1 MTKVNKWT
9 LGLAAVGLV
18 SLPAVVQAEEK
29 PNQLLTALSSTTISG
44 YVNTSAHWN
53 PGTGNANPPGYA
65 YNTPAKQDGFNV
77 NVVDIT
83 LEKPL
88 DEGTWSAGYKVELW
102 FGPDAAVLGNNISL
116 GGGGNDVSLK
126 QAYVALRAPVGNGI
140 DIKIGTWDTIIG
152 YEVANAGGNPNYT
165 RSWGYTLEPTSQS
178 GVLASYQINKAIGVT
193 AGIANLWSPGIGGG
207 VSRSPRSE
215 SDKSYLGAVTLTA
228 PDSFGPLAGSALYAG
243 IVDGYNTTL
252 MNDAT
257 SYYLGGTLATPIKQ
271 LKVGAA
277 WDYLRLHDNS
287 FGPGGYAQTIALYA
301 SVQATEKLS
310 FHFRGEWVDITD
322 AWASG
327 GRKNNTFVLNSED
340 SSATFVPSGLGAGI
354 PSEAI
359 ALTGTIQYDLW
370 ANVLTR
376 LEVRW
381 DTATSSPRPFGG
393 SSTGPRGSITID
405 EGEGGSSTFSNS
417 HGGHLKNSVLVAAN
431 VIYKF

>member
-44 YVNTSAHWN
+44 YVDTSAHWTL
-53 PGTGNANPPGYA
+53 GSGNANPPAYS

-102 FGPDAAVLGNNISL
+102 FGPNSAGLGNDIVL
-116 GGGGNDVSLK
+116 GGGGNDVALK

-152 YEVANAGGNPNYT
+152 YEVANSGSNPNYT
-165 RSWGYTLEPTSQS
+165 RSYGYTFEPTSQS
-178 GVLASYQINKAIGVT
+178 GVLASYQLCKSVGISAGV
-193 AGIANLWSPGIGGG
+193 ANLWSPGVGGG
-207 VSRSPRSE
+207 VARSPRSE
-215 SDKSYLGAVTLTA
+215 SDKTYLGSITLTA
-228 PDSFGPLAGSALYAG
+228 PESWGDFAGSALYAG
-243 IVDGYNTTL
+243 IVDGFNTSVA
-252 MNDAT
+252 NDVT
-257 SYYLGGTLATPIKQ
+257 SYYLGATIATPIKA

-277 WDYLRLHDNS
+277 WDYMDVHDNS
-287 FGPGGYAQTIALYA
+287 YGPNGYAQAVALYA

-310 FHFRGEWVDITD
+310 FHARGEWFDPTD
-322 AWASG
+322 SFTAG
-327 GRKNNTFVLNSED
+327 GT
-340 SSATFVPSGLGAGI
+340 A
-354 PSEAI
+354 SEAI

-381 DTATSSPRPFGG
+381 DTATSGPRPYGG
-393 SSTGPRGSITID
+393 TEAGI
-405 EGEGGSSTFSNS
+405 GGAN
-417 HGGHLKNSVLVAAN
+417 GAGKKNEVLVAAN

>member
-18 SLPAVVQAEEK
+18 SLPALVQAEEK

-44 YVNTSAHWN
+44 YVDTSAQWTL
-53 PGTGNANPPGYA
+53 GSGNANPPAYS
-65 YNTPAKQDGFNV
+65 YNTPAKQDGFNI

-102 FGPDAAVLGNNISL
+102 FGPNSGGLGNNIGS
-116 GGGGNDVSLK
+116 GDGGNDVALK
-126 QAYVALRAPVGNGI
+126 QGYVALRAPVGNGL

-152 YEVANAGGNPNYT
+152 YEVANSGSNPNYT
-165 RSWGYTLEPTSQS
+165 RSYGYTYEPTSQS
-178 GVLASYQINKAIGVT
+178 GVLASYQVSKVVGISGGV
-193 AGIANLWSPGIGGG
+193 ANLWSPGIGGG
-207 VSRSPRSE
+207 VDRTPRSE
-215 SDKSYLGAVTLTA
+215 SKKTYLGSLTLTA
-228 PDSFGPLAGSALYAG
+228 PDSWGDFAGSAFYAG
-243 IVDGYNTTL
+243 IVDGYNASFV
-252 MNDAT
+252 NDVT
-257 SYYLGGTLATPIKQ
+257 SYYLGVTLATPIKA

-277 WDYLRLHDNS
+277 WDYLASHDNS
-287 FGPGGYAQTIALYA
+287 FVGSGALTANNGYAQSIALYA

-310 FHFRGEWVDITD
+310 FHARGEWAKLSFGDFTGTPDTD
-322 AWASG
+322 EEEGSPASNG
-327 GRKNNTFVLNSED
+327 STTE
-340 SSATFVPSGLGAGI
+340 I
-354 PSEAI
+354 W

-381 DTATSSPRPFGG
+381 DHASGDDAFGG
-393 SSTGPRGSITID
+393 GQKPSSAGAANKKD
-405 EGEGGSSTFSNS
+405 E
-417 HGGHLKNSVLVAAN
+417 VIVAAN